1 METVIVANISD
12 AIYTICSTAI
22 TGDPVAEL
30 ELLIM
35 STEVPQLVLSSLSFI
50 HKWITVPLLQVNQ
63 YPCSIYHDISLGWW
77 PSTKTVRWKLYEFT
91 DLDELQHVYKPSITC
106 L

>member
-1 METVIVANISD
+1 MFMETVIVANISD

-35 STEVPQLVLSSLSFI
+35 STESLNWF
-50 HKWITVPLLQVNQ
+50 
-63 YPCSIYHDISLGWW
+63 YHL
-77 PSTKTVRWKLYEFT
+77 
-91 DLDELQHVYKPSITC
+91 
-106 L
+106 

>member
-1 METVIVANISD
+1 MGECHNVIAGSLSDHQKAWFCIEYLNMFMLRSYVYFWGMGLITSFFFRKNMFMETVIVANISD

-35 STEVPQLVLSSLSFI
+35 STESLNWF
-50 HKWITVPLLQVNQ
+50 
-63 YPCSIYHDISLGWW
+63 YHL
-77 PSTKTVRWKLYEFT
+77 
-91 DLDELQHVYKPSITC
+91 
-106 L
+106 